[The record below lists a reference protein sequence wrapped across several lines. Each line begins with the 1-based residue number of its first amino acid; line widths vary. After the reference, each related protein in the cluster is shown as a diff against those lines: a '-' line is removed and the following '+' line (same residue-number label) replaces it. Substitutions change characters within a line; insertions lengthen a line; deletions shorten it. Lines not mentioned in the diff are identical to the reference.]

1 MHMHQDPMFCWI
13 CVHCS
18 MFKCVLVFWHFGANL
33 VSMHLFSLVFHN
45 CKDSVYNS
53 FLSPFPLS
61 TDLLSVTGACF
72 LLLYNMRWGLMAG
85 LPGFASHGRDPLQGA
100 GSPYWKLL
108 NISGTQLPLRN
119 ELLTINETNGGSS
132 CQWCSYILT
141 SKLTV
146 GRMSCCLL

>member
-1 MHMHQDPMFCWI
+1 MELTTKSASLILLGSGVARCTCTRIP
-13 CVHCS
+13 CS
-18 MFKCVLVFWHFGANL
+18 VGFVCIVAYRVFKCVLAFWHFGANL

-85 LPGFASHGRDPLQGA
+85 LPGLI
-100 GSPYWKLL
+100 LL
-108 NISGTQLPLRN
+108 AMGGTPFK
-119 ELLTINETNGGSS
+119 ELAAHSGSS
-132 CQWCSYILT
+132 
-141 SKLTV
+141 
-146 GRMSCCLL
+146 